1 MNCKNNETFDPHR
14 LKRSDKYVAFSKLSI
29 YYTWKIKKSYKKSK
43 FKISAPTWNG
53 VFELP
58 GGSYSRLF
66 WIFLKKHEEKSDN
79 SSIRIYINKIENRI
93 TFNIKTRYYL

>member
-1 MNCKNNETFDPHR
+1 MNCKNNETSDTHR

-29 YYTWKIKKSYKKSK
+29 YYTWKNIKKSYKKSK
-43 FKISAPTWNG
+43 FRMSVPTWNG

-66 WIFLKKHEEKSDN
+66 
-79 SSIRIYINKIENRI
+79 
-93 TFNIKTRYYL
+93 